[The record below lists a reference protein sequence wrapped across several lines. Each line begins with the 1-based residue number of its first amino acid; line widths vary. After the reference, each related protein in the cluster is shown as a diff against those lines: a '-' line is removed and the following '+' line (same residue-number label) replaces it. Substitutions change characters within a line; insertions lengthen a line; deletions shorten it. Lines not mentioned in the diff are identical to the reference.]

1 MSVSSY
7 AFGQFV
13 VDLRA
18 GALRRGDTALALRP
32 KAFDVLV
39 YLIGKRG
46 EAVSKSELIDVPA
59 EMIAAH
65 GAVSEQ
71 VAAAMAEGVRRR
83 LEADVAVSTT
93 GIAGP
98 TGGTDTKPVGTVCF
112 GVSIDGRPTY
122 TVTRRFPGDRER
134 VRTLTTTAALHLV
147 VAQLKR
153 G

>member
-1 MSVSSY
+1 
-7 AFGQFV
+7 
-13 VDLRA
+13 
-18 GALRRGDTALALRP
+18 
-32 KAFDVLV
+32 
-39 YLIGKRG
+39 
-46 EAVSKSELIDVPA
+46 
-59 EMIAAH
+59 MIAAH

-71 VAAAMAEGVRRR
+71 FAAAMAEGVRRR

-98 TGGTDTKPVGTVCF
+98 DGGTDTKPVGTVCF
-112 GVSIDGRPTY
+112 GVAIDGRPTY

-153 G
+153 Y